1 MIMSGMYVYRRDYS
15 MYDRC
20 DVRTYI
26 VNALGHYGLQHV
38 EQNTLYISEVVHNH
52 VKIGYKLVHYMCESE
67 AKL

>member
-1 MIMSGMYVYRRDYS
+1 